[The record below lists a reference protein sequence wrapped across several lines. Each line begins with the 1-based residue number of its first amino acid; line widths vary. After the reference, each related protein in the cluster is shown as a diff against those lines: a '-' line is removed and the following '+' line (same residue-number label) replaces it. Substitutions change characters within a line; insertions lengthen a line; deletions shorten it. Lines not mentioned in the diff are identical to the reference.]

1 MSEQLRKLPD
11 HPAKAGLLRQA
22 KTLRTSITARAP
34 GAEVSGLADELRHG
48 VIGAYQIA
56 IAPKRAPNLRGAA
69 SQCAACHGVAGKG
82 DGILAKGMEPAPAD
96 FHDVTRM
103 RQRSVYGLYSTISL
117 GVTGTPMR
125 GFTQLSE
132 EDRWALAFY
141 VTSLATPVDVT
152 QKGAAIFAA
161 DGKTLPYVNLRAR
174 RA

>member
-56 IAPKRAPNLRGAA
+56 IAPKRAPNLRG
-69 SQCAACHGVAGKG
+69 

-125 GFTQLSE
+125 GFIQLSE

-161 DGKTLPYVNLRAR
+161 DGKTLPFANLRAR